1 MSYSW
6 DKFLKPLSETDTNI
20 QIMDNNGISSY
31 TINPYTV
38 VNVMINNN
46 LVKVSL
52 KSGKVVII
60 PFSTI
65 NEAKLALPRIK
76 ESIDK
81 INKSTGKKYLNKL
94 SKSFY

>member
-1 MSYSW
+1 
-6 DKFLKPLSETDTNI
+6 
-20 QIMDNNGISSY
+20 MDNNGIGSY

-94 SKSFY
+94 